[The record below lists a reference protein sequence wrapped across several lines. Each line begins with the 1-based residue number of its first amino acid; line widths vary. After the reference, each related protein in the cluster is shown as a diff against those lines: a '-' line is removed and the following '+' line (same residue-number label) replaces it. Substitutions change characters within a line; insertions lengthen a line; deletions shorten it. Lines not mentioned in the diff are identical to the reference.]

1 MLRHLALFIF
11 LYSFLWG
18 ENSIEYDYELDSYYS
33 NISIFIDL
41 DKDNEIQNYL
51 KKSEFQ
57 IYKDLLTN
65 SLHPNIFLM
74 EAALYPIPLAGV
86 YIKEKKTNLYQDL
99 NYNKDSN
106 YLRVLTAGFEEP
118 FALSFFIGRM
128 VVFKKKSLHRVGKNR
143 AYMGTLFSI
152 GSYTI
157 KDNILHKNKWLNI
170 EYKLKGTRDKEESD
184 LDWSFRIGYKMN
196 ENHNF
201 VDTLYIGARRS
212 NVDFKAT
219 NYSLVKNSAF
229 KTLVEVSAKDFSFT
243 SAELTIEK
251 KFPLNFLKKI
261 VFGIVA
267 GYIYTSP
274 QKYSG
279 HLRDEGVEKHQ
290 IIFRPNLTF

>member
-1 MLRHLALFIF
+1 MLLYLVLFIF
-11 LYSFLWG
+11 LYSSLWS
-18 ENSIEYDYELDSYYS
+18 ENNIEYDYELDSYYS
-33 NISIFIDL
+33 NISLFIDL
-41 DKDNEIQNYL
+41 DKDNEVQNYL
-51 KKSEFQ
+51 KKNEFQ
-57 IYKDLLTN
+57 IYKDLLSN

-74 EAALYPIPLAGV
+74 EAALYPVPLAGV
-86 YIKEKKTNLYQDL
+86 YIKEKETALYQDL

-118 FALSFFIGRM
+118 FALSFFIGKM
-128 VVFKKKSLHRVGKNR
+128 VVFKKKSLNRIGKNR

-157 KDNILHKNKWLNI
+157 KDNTLHKNRWLNI

-184 LDWSFRIGYKMN
+184 LDWSFRIGYKIN

-212 NVDFKAT
+212 NIDFKAT

-229 KTLVEVSAKDFSFT
+229 KTLVEVSAKNFSFT
-243 SAELTIEK
+243 SSEFTIEK
-251 KFPLNFLKKI
+251 KFPLNIFKKA

-267 GYIYTSP
+267 GYIYTNP

-279 HLRDEGVEKHQ
+279 NLRDEGVERHQ